1 MMADGQVTQGDQII
15 KSNVKKLR
23 VLSDGKVLCGFA
35 GSTVDCLTL
44 VELLERNL
52 ESYQGQLMRAS
63 VEMTKSWRTH
73 REYGRLNASLVVA
86 DARDLLIIS
95 GDGDV
100 LAPQD
105 GIAAVG
111 SGSAYAKS
119 AARAL
124 QTHTNLSAREI
135 AEASMKIAAEMCV
148 YTNDQFIMH
157 ELEFSS
163 EPS

>member
-1 MMADGQVTQGDQII
+1 MMADGQVTQGDEII
-15 KSNVKKLR
+15 KTNVKKLR
-23 VLSDGKVLCGFA
+23 VLCDGKVLCGFA

-44 VELLERNL
+44 VEILEKNL
-52 ESYQGQLMRAS
+52 ETYQGQLMRAS

-73 REYGRLNASLVVA
+73 REYGRLNASLIVA

-111 SGSAYAKS
+111 SGSVYAKA

-124 QTHTNLSAREI
+124 RLHTDLSAREI
-135 AEASMKIAAEMCV
+135 AEAAMKVAAEMCV
-148 YTNDQFIMH
+148 YTNDQFLVQ
-157 ELEFSS
+157 ELELQGES
-163 EPS
+163 